1 MATST
6 PRSIAASVVGW
17 TIVVLALVFFGG
29 AIVGTIWWAL
39 RIVLVIAL
47 FVGLI
52 WLYFRLRGDDSP
64 GP

>member
-1 MATST
+1 MPTST

-17 TIVVLALVFFGG
+17 AIVVLALVVFGG
-29 AIVGTIWWAL
+29 AIVGTLWWAF

-52 WLYFRLRGDDSP
+52 WLYLRLRGGSP
-64 GP
+64 EP